1 MNGFNQELTEEQ
13 CEQYFQTIKAVLR
26 EHRHV
31 TKYQVS
37 NSTGVPMEAI
47 RRLIREGRLEEK
59 IDGSLEANENVD
71 RAIETPEER
80 RKRFIENLKD
90 QAEARNVGKKPQVAQ
105 KEEKPSDEKKGIR
118 FHTHTMDDK

>member
-90 QAEARNVGKKPQVAQ
+90 QAEARNIGKKPQVVQ

>member
-59 IDGSLEANENVD
+59 VDGSLEANENVD

-90 QAEARNVGKKPQVAQ
+90 QTEARNIGKKPQVAQ